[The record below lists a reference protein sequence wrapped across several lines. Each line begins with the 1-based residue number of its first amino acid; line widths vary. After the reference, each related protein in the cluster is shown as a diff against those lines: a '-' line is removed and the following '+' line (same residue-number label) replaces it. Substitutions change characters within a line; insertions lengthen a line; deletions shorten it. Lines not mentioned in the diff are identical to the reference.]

1 MEINE
6 ASGDDRPDPDIA
18 EQAVPAARLPVGR
31 VIREGYQLVGSH
43 FVSAAMLTVVIGF
56 LFYSLRTYLSDHA
69 SISGSILRTLALDIA
84 FNTVVAVVL
93 ALVTTRWLRQ
103 FILGERERLRL
114 PGLRELRGMV
124 AVLVVLLA
132 IDGSLPLEMRLAA
145 TVAPW
150 LKPLAGLPWI
160 LLILVFDLFRISV
173 LAVLLMPIVPA
184 ISVDAPRPVA
194 RVFAA
199 ASRDFGRL
207 VGVFVIGLARSS
219 RQSIWFPF
227 LWHRSTCRVAMKSPR
242 RSLTCNAYSSWRTSC
257 TLACSCAAS
266 LWPRRPIARST
277 KPRRGGAPRS
287 STDRAVAVCGDGC
300 DDPVIVGTRLTLV
313 S

>member
-114 PGLRELRGMV
+114 PGLRELRGIV

-173 LAVLLMPIVPA
+173 LAVLLMLIVPA

-207 VGVFVIGLARSS
+207 VGVLVIGLVPLVATKHLVPFFLAEIYLS
-219 RQSIWFPF
+219 RRDEIPPEVVELQRVF
-227 LWHRSTCRVAMKSPR
+227 LLEDILYAG
-242 RSLTCNAYSSWRTSC
+242 L
-257 TLACSCAAS
+257 L
-266 LWPRRPIARST
+266 
-277 KPRRGGAPRS
+277 
-287 STDRAVAVCGDGC
+287 VCGFALAAAAYRALDQAEARRRTEVF
-300 DDPVIVGTRLTLV
+300 D
-313 S
+313 